1 MTAPDRLAAG
11 LHGRDWH
18 RCLCVLVFDTPERG
32 RAAVRDWCP
41 RQAPPDA
48 PFCVDCE
55 DRHQGG
61 DRLTSVTV
69 AASLARGWD
78 L

>member
-18 RCLCVLVFDTPERG
+18 RCLCVTLRPAREG
-32 RAAVRDWCP
+32 RAPVTSWCLA
-41 RQAPPDA
+41 QAPPDA

-55 DRHQGG
+55 PRHPGYP
-61 DRLTSVTV
+61 DTWTVTV